1 MDSLESMPGLLKS
14 LQIRVLACRY
24 DNPIPTRFLAPI
36 DCFKIPAQ
44 MGGVSCL
51 VYHLATADSW
61 SKF

>member
-24 DNPIPTRFLAPI
+24 DNPIPTQFLAPI

-44 MGGVSCL
+44 MGDGEL
-51 VYHLATADSW
+51 YGEPPFYLSW
-61 SKF
+61 SIF